1 MSLDVV
7 ILDIYFNIANRF
19 KKKILS
25 LELFLYKAWILEP
38 QDSLMNLE
46 EHTKEFPEKER
57 QVKILKLFLV
67 SGWLNCKVPNS
78 YPPIPYED
86 FKFPAKLCSE
96 ERIPQSVRIQSQV
109 HERQHKL

>member
-1 MSLDVV
+1 MD
-7 ILDIYFNIANRF
+7 FGTTRF
-19 KKKILS
+19 S
-25 LELFLYKAWILEP
+25 
-38 QDSLMNLE
+38 
-46 EHTKEFPEKER
+46 HER
-57 QVKILKLFLV
+57 GGTHKRVSRKRRTSEDLKLFLV

-78 YPPIPYED
+78 YPPISYEN